1 MFTKLTSL
9 AILLAAL
16 CGSACASTDQWV
28 EVRSPHFT
36 VVTDSNEK
44 QGRHMLDQFER
55 MRWMFQI
62 LFPKVNVDPV
72 KPIVVVAAKDRRIFR
87 TIEPETFLA
96 KGQMDIGGLFM
107 KRSDKNY
114 ILLRLDMEKE
124 HPYSAIYH
132 EYTHLQFSDSSQW
145 MPVWLNEGLA
155 EFFQNTDIR
164 DKDVVVGEASVD
176 NILYLRQNNLIPL
189 EVLFKVDDKCL
200 ITTKKIKDRSSMLKY
215 GR

>member
-1 MFTKLTSL
+1 
-9 AILLAAL
+9 
-16 CGSACASTDQWV
+16 
-28 EVRSPHFT
+28 
-36 VVTDSNEK
+36 
-44 QGRHMLDQFER
+44 
-55 MRWMFQI
+55 
-62 LFPKVNVDPV
+62 
-72 KPIVVVAAKDRRIFR
+72 VVVAAKDRRIFR

-114 ILLRLDMEKE
+114 ILLRLDMEEE

-132 EYTHLQFSDSSQW
+132 EYTHLQFSDFSQW